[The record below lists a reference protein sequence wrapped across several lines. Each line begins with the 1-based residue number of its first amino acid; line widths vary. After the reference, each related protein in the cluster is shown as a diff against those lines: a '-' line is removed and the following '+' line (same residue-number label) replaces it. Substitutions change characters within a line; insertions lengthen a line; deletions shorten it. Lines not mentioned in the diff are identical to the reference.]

1 MNNINQKNVIQK
13 LNSNTQVP
21 YLCADFIS
29 LYDVCEN
36 TNVVEMNN
44 IAQQLLDNDLYLEA
58 ALNDASAY
66 SIGPKLYDETR
77 IAQMPNGYK
86 VFGDIKS
93 ANCLDILRKVDDPL
107 SSTLKRVSSTSS
119 AASFLC

>member
-1 MNNINQKNVIQK
+1 MNNINQKNVIQT
-13 LNSNTQVP
+13 LNSNAQVP

-36 TNVVEMNN
+36 TNAAEMNN

-66 SIGPKLYDETR
+66 SIGPKIYDEST

-86 VFGDIKS
+86 VFGNIKTS
-93 ANCLDILRKVDDPL
+93 NCLDILRKVDDPL
-107 SSTLKRVSSTSS
+107 SSTLKKVVSTGS
-119 AASFLC
+119 ASFLC

>member
-36 TNVVEMNN
+36 TNIVEMNN

-66 SIGPKLYDETR
+66 SIGPKLYDETT
-77 IAQMPNGYK
+77 IA
-86 VFGDIKS
+86 
-93 ANCLDILRKVDDPL
+93 
-107 SSTLKRVSSTSS
+107 
-119 AASFLC
+119 